1 MTTPS
6 APDIPNYWDA
16 LDKHAMIDEIWM
28 SHPLVRERINRR
40 ISGDHQVWTT
50 TWLKRRIADR
60 LPLART
66 MSIGCGTGSFERD
79 IVRLGIVEHVTG
91 VELSPNCVEV
101 ATREAAAAGYAAAID
116 YRVGDAWKAIS
127 EARDLDAIFFHA
139 SLHHFDHLRAMSRL
153 LAAALRPG
161 GLLYLD
167 EYVGTA
173 RDEWRLRDL
182 ALLNFLYY
190 RLPKSVRR
198 VGRIRAPI
206 NREDPTEAVESSGI
220 LPAIRSEFDVL
231 EQRDYGGNLCS
242 VIYAN
247 LRRPSHSPPSPREDF
262 DAAIAFLLDVEDLL
276 LRHPKISGAQSFH
289 TVLLATPRPR

>member
-6 APDIPNYWDA
+6 APDISNYWDA
-16 LDKHAMIDEIWM
+16 LDKHARIDEIWM

-40 ISGDHQVWTT
+40 IAGDPEVWTT
-50 TWLKRRIADR
+50 TWLRRRIADR
-60 LPLART
+60 LPLVRT
-66 MSIGCGTGSFERD
+66 MSIGCGTGNFERD
-79 IVRLGIVEHVTG
+79 IVRLGIVEGVTG
-91 VELSPNCVEV
+91 IELSPNCVEV
-101 ATREAAAAGYAAAID
+101 AMREAAAAGYSNAID
-116 YRVGDAWKAIS
+116 YRVGDAWKAIA

-139 SLHHFDHLRAMSRL
+139 SLHHFDHQPEMARL
-153 LAAALRPG
+153 LARALRPG

-173 RDEWRLRDL
+173 RNEWRWRDL

-190 RLPKSVRR
+190 QLPKSVRR

-220 LPAIRSEFDVL
+220 LPAIRAEFDTL
-231 EQRDYGGNLCS
+231 EQREYGGNLAS

-247 LRRPSHSPPSPREDF
+247 LRRPSHSPPSPREEF
-262 DAAIAFLLDVEDLL
+262 DEAVSFLLDVEDLL
-276 LRHPKISGAQSFH
+276 LAHPKISGAKSFH
-289 TVLLATPRPR
+289 TVLLATPKRR